1 MNPYYLPFFDSG
13 AQEKSGL
20 HPATLANPLVLEKMI
35 SGKKSN
41 LKIGVPKEVHF
52 QEGRVSLI
60 PAAVG
65 VLVMHG
71 HQVRV
76 ENGAGVASRYSD
88 HDYAEVGAMI
98 AGAEEV
104 FSESDVVVKI
114 APPSLDELHKMKDNA
129 LLISAIHLGSIYPEY
144 LKLIIK
150 KNITAIGF
158 EFLQNNEGNM
168 PILRMMSEIAGTASI
183 LIASELLSGFNNGK
197 GLLLGGVTGV
207 PPTVVTVIGAG
218 TAGYYAIRTA
228 LGLGA
233 QVRVIDEEIFRL
245 RRLEE
250 VLGQKLYTAVSQQNY
265 VADAVAAADVVI
277 GAVFKPGKRTP
288 CIVSEDM
295 VASMREGS
303 VIVDISIDQ
312 GGCVE
317 TSEVT
322 SHDNPTFVKHG
333 VIHYCVP
340 NIAARVPHTASA
352 AISNILGPLVIRI
365 GTAGSIQE
373 LASIDQGVKKG
384 IYAFRRHLTHRSLSN
399 MFNMDYIDLNLLLA
413 AHF

>member
-1 MNPYYLPFFDSG
+1 M
-13 AQEKSGL
+13 
-20 HPATLANPLVLEKMI
+20 
-35 SGKKSN
+35 
-41 LKIGVPKEVHF
+41 
-52 QEGRVSLI
+52 
-60 PAAVG
+60 
-65 VLVMHG
+65 
-71 HQVRV
+71 
-76 ENGAGVASRYSD
+76 
-88 HDYAEVGAMI
+88 
-98 AGAEEV
+98 
-104 FSESDVVVKI
+104 
-114 APPSLDELHKMKDNA
+114 
-129 LLISAIHLGSIYPEY
+129 
-144 LKLIIK
+144 
-150 KNITAIGF
+150 
-158 EFLQNNEGNM
+158 
-168 PILRMMSEIAGTASI
+168 
-183 LIASELLSGFNNGK
+183 
-197 GLLLGGVTGV
+197 
-207 PPTVVTVIGAG
+207 
-218 TAGYYAIRTA
+218 
-228 LGLGA
+228 
-233 QVRVIDEEIFRL
+233 
-245 RRLEE
+245 EE

-365 GTAGSIQE
+365 GSAGSIQE